1 MNDVEPSTTLEGTMN
16 IKGKYI
22 ALLGALLI
30 VAAACG
36 DSGSSDSSTAETA
49 FEDGAAAATVAAS
62 SAVDSGGDLSAGA
75 VEANATGLPRTSGG
89 GDAAQGRDIIRTA
102 NLTVRVQN
110 MPEAIAEVE
119 AFAAARGGFVA
130 DENIELEEYPFA
142 VITIRVPAGDF
153 EQLLDDIGGI
163 GELLVQEVSS
173 RDVTAEVINLES
185 RISTAEVSIDRL
197 RGFLEEADDVSE
209 ITQLEAELARR
220 EAEAESM
227 KAQLRGLNDRVALTT
242 VTVSLSAE
250 ETPEVITAVADEAQ
264 LAGFQDGLSAGL
276 TVLVSLATLLSALFG
291 VLLPFLPFV
300 MVALFVAWRLRKR
313 SQRLSA

>member
-1 MNDVEPSTTLEGTMN
+1 MS

-22 ALLGALLI
+22 ALLGVLLI

-36 DSGSSDSSTAETA
+36 DSDSSDSAME
-49 FEDGAAAATVAAS
+49 EAAVTEVAANASVDGSTTDS
-62 SAVDSGGDLSAGA
+62 SAQAAGGSI
-75 VEANATGLPRTSGG
+75 EATATGMSRTSGG
-89 GDAAQGRDIIRTA
+89 GTAAQGRDIIRTA
-102 NLTVRVQN
+102 NLTVRVEN

-130 DENIELEEYPFA
+130 NENVELDEDPFA

-153 EQLLDDIGGI
+153 DQLLDDIGGV
-163 GELLVQEVSS
+163 GELLGQEVSS
-173 RDVTAEVINLES
+173 QDVSTEVINLES
-185 RISTAEVSIDRL
+185 RITTAEVSIDRL

-209 ITQLEAELARR
+209 ITQLEAELSRR

-227 KAQLRGLNDRVALTT
+227 KAQLRGLKDRVALTT

-264 LAGFQDGLSAGL
+264 LAGFQDGLNAGL

-291 VLLPFLPFV
+291 VLLPFLPLI

-313 SQRLSA
+313 SQRLAA